1 MTSPRTIRP
10 EDQGRPR
17 PIYAVW
23 EITLRCDHACEHCGS
38 RAGPV
43 RDDEL
48 STTELLAVAD
58 ALVRLGTREVTL
70 IGGEAYLR
78 SDVYELV
85 EHLARQGMRVTMQTG
100 GRGLTRERARRLA
113 AAGMAAVGVSI
124 DGTAAVH
131 DTLRA
136 SPGSHAAAMRAIEHA
151 RAAGM
156 VVTSNSQINRLNKHE
171 LPAIASELE
180 AAGVQVWRCQLTA
193 PMGRAADHPEWILQ
207 PYMVLDVID
216 ALAEIQAHAG
226 ERARTRGVP
235 EERAFHV
242 TLGNNLG
249 YYGPHEHVLRSRPG
263 RPDRFFA
270 GCQAGQY
277 VMGIESDGT
286 IKGCPS
292 LPTAPYVGG
301 NVRTLSLEEIWR
313 AEGEQGPA
321 MTFTRD
327 RTREELWGFCAGC
340 YYADVC
346 RAGCSFTA
354 HSTLGRRGNNPFCY
368 HRATKLRAQGIRE
381 VLEHAVRAPG
391 DPYDF
396 GRFTLREEPWSTA
409 APQGLSL
416 AAQPGSSPAGAEG
429 PSRRSLPVLG

>member
-48 STTELLAVAD
+48 STAELLEVAD

-78 SDVYELV
+78 SDVYTLV
-85 EHLARQGMRVTMQTG
+85 EHLARQGVRVTMQTG
-100 GRGLTRERARRLA
+100 GRGLTADRAKRLA
-113 AAGMAAVGVSI
+113 GAGMSAVGVSI
-124 DGTAAVH
+124 DGTASVH

-136 SPGSHAAAMRAIEHA
+136 SPGSHASAMRAIEHA

-156 VVTSNSQINRLNKHE
+156 VVTSNSQVNRLNMHE
-171 LPAIASELE
+171 LPAIAAELE
-180 AAGVQVWRCQLTA
+180 QSGVQVWRCQLTA

-207 PYMVLDVID
+207 PWMILDVID
-216 ALAEIQAHAG
+216 TLAAIQADAV
-226 ERARTRGVP
+226 ERARARGVS
-235 EERAFHV
+235 EMRAFRV
-242 TLGNNLG
+242 ALGNNLG

-263 RPDRFFA
+263 QADRYFA

-286 IKGCPS
+286 VKGCPS

-313 AEGEQGPA
+313 AEGEQGKA

-368 HRATKLRAQGIRE
+368 HRASKLRDRGIRE

-396 GRFTLREEPWSTA
+396 GRFALREEPWDTA
-409 APQGLSL
+409 P
-416 AAQPGSSPAGAEG
+416 PPE
-429 PSRRSLPVLG
+429 PTRRSLRVLG

>member
-1 MTSPRTIRP
+1 MSSPRTIRP
-10 EDQGRPR
+10 EDQDRPR

-48 STTELLAVAD
+48 STEELLEVAD

-78 SDVYELV
+78 SDVYALV
-85 EHLARQGMRVTMQTG
+85 EHLAKQGVRVTMQTG
-100 GRGLTRERARRLA
+100 GRGLTADRARRLRD
-113 AAGMAAVGVSI
+113 AGMAAVGVSV

-136 SPGSHAAAMRAIEHA
+136 SPGSHAAAMKAIANA
-151 RAAGM
+151 RAAGL
-156 VVTSNSQINRLNKHE
+156 VVTSNSQVNRLNMHE
-171 LPAIASELE
+171 LPAIAAELE
-180 AAGVQVWRCQLTA
+180 AHGVQVWRCQLTA

-207 PYMVLDVID
+207 PYMILGVID
-216 ALAEIQAHAG
+216 SLAAIQAEASA
-226 ERARTRGVP
+226 RARDRGIP
-235 EERAFHV
+235 EGRAFRV

-249 YYGPHEHVLRSRPG
+249 YYGPHEHALRSRPG
-263 RPDRFFA
+263 RADRYFA

-286 IKGCPS
+286 VKGCPS

-301 NVRTLSLEEIWR
+301 NVRTLRLEDIWA
-313 AEGEQGPA
+313 AEDESAAP
-321 MTFTRD
+321 MRFTRE
-327 RTREELWGFCAGC
+327 RTREELWGFCASC

-368 HRATKLRAQGIRE
+368 HRASKLRERGIRE
-381 VLEHAVRAPG
+381 VLVHAVRAPG

-396 GRFTLREEPWSTA
+396 GGFTLREEPWS
-409 APQGLSL
+409 SD
-416 AAQPGSSPAGAEG
+416 AE
-429 PSRRSLPVLG
+429 PEPRRRSLPVVG

>member
-1 MTSPRTIRP
+1 MNSPRSIRP
-10 EDQGRPR
+10 EDQDRPR

-48 STTELLAVAD
+48 STAELLEVAD

-78 SDVYELV
+78 SDVYQLV

-100 GRGLTRERARRLA
+100 GRGLTADRARRLRD
-113 AAGMAAVGVSI
+113 AGMAAVGVSV
-124 DGTAAVH
+124 DGTASVH

-136 SPGSHAAAMRAIEHA
+136 SPGSHAAAMRAIAHA

-156 VVTSNSQINRLNKHE
+156 VVTSNSQVNRLNMHE
-171 LPAIASELE
+171 LPAIADELE

-207 PYMVLDVID
+207 PFMVLDVID
-216 ALAEIQAHAG
+216 ALAEIQA
-226 ERARTRGVP
+226 RAAEKARARGVP
-235 EERAFHV
+235 EARAFRV
-242 TLGNNLG
+242 ALGNNLG

-263 RPDRFFA
+263 QADRYFA
-270 GCQAGQY
+270 GCQAGKY

-286 IKGCPS
+286 VKGCPS

-301 NVRTLSLEEIWR
+301 NVRTLGLEDIWAF
-313 AEGEQGPA
+313 AEA
-321 MTFTRD
+321 MKFTRE

-368 HRATKLRAQGIRE
+368 HRASKLRERGLRE

-391 DPYDF
+391 EPYDF
-396 GRFTLREEPWSTA
+396 GRFALREEPWSTD
-409 APQGLSL
+409 AP
-416 AAQPGSSPAGAEG
+416 PGASPGGAEG

>member
-1 MTSPRTIRP
+1 MTTPRTIRP
-10 EDQGRPR
+10 EDRDRPR

-48 STTELLAVAD
+48 STQELLEVAD

-78 SDVYELV
+78 SDVYQLV
-85 EHLARQGMRVTMQTG
+85 EHLARQGIRVTMQTG
-100 GRGLTRERARRLA
+100 GRGLTADRARRLRD
-113 AAGMAAVGVSI
+113 AGMAAVGVSV

-136 SPGSHAAAMRAIEHA
+136 SPGSHAAAIRAIENA
-151 RAAGM
+151 RAAGLL
-156 VVTSNSQINRLNKHE
+156 VTSNSQINRLNMHE
-171 LPAIASELE
+171 LPAIAAELE
-180 AAGVQVWRCQLTA
+180 AAGVAIWRCQLTA

-216 ALAEIQAHAG
+216 SLAAIQARATESAR
-226 ERARTRGVP
+226 ERGLPLTRV
-235 EERAFHV
+235 FHV

-249 YYGPHEHVLRSRPG
+249 YYGPHEHVLRSRPDQT
-263 RPDRFFA
+263 DRFFT

-277 VMGIESDGT
+277 VMGIESDGVV
-286 IKGCPS
+286 KGCPS

-301 NVRTLSLEEIWR
+301 NVRDLGLEQIW
-313 AEGEQGPA
+313 ESGEA
-321 MTFTRD
+321 MKFTRD
-327 RTREELWGFCAGC
+327 RTREELWGFCGSC

-368 HRATKLRAQGIRE
+368 HRASKLRARGVRE
-381 VLEHAVRAPG
+381 VLEHAMRAPG

-396 GRFTLREEPWSTA
+396 GRFTLREEPWSSE
-409 APQGLSL
+409 AP
-416 AAQPGSSPAGAEG
+416 PPE
-429 PSRRSLPVLG
+429 PPRRSLPVLG

>member
-10 EDQGRPR
+10 EDQDRAR

-48 STTELLAVAD
+48 STAELLEVAD

-85 EHLARQGMRVTMQTG
+85 EHLARQGVRVTMQTG
-100 GRGLTRERARRLA
+100 GRGLTADRAKRLRT
-113 AAGMAAVGVSI
+113 AGMAAVGVSV

-136 SPGSHAAAMRAIEHA
+136 SPGSHASAMRAIEHA

-156 VVTSNSQINRLNKHE
+156 VVTSNSQINRLNMHE
-171 LPAIASELE
+171 LPAIAAELE
-180 AAGVQVWRCQLTA
+180 DSGVAVWRCQLTA

-216 ALAEIQAHAG
+216 SLAAIQARAA
-226 ERARTRGVP
+226 ERAHARGVT
-235 EERAFHV
+235 EAQAFHV

-249 YYGPHEHVLRSRPG
+249 YYGPHEHRLRSRPG
-263 RPDRFFA
+263 RTDRFFA
-270 GCQAGQY
+270 GCQAGKY

-286 IKGCPS
+286 VKGCPS

-301 NVRTLSLEEIWR
+301 NVRTLSLAEIWDS
-313 AEGEQGPA
+313 GEA
-321 MTFTRD
+321 MKFTRD

-368 HRATKLRAQGIRE
+368 HRASKLRERGVRE

-391 DPYDF
+391 EPYDF
-396 GRFTLREEPWSTA
+396 GRFTLREEVWSS
-409 APQGLSL
+409 AP
-416 AAQPGSSPAGAEG
+416 PPE
-429 PSRRSLPVLG
+429 PPRRSLHVLG

>member
-1 MTSPRTIRP
+1 MSSPRTIRP
-10 EDQGRPR
+10 EDQDRPR

-23 EITLRCDHACEHCGS
+23 ETTLRCDHACAHCGS

-48 STTELLAVAD
+48 STAELLEVAD

-78 SDVYELV
+78 SDVYTLV
-85 EHLARQGMRVTMQTG
+85 EHLARQGVRVTMQTG
-100 GRGLTRERARRLA
+100 GRGLTAARARRLREAGLA
-113 AAGMAAVGVSI
+113 AIGVSI
-124 DGTAAVH
+124 DGTEAVH

-136 SPGSHAAAMRAIEHA
+136 SPGSHASALEAVANA

-156 VVTSNSQINRLNKHE
+156 VVTSNSQINRLNAHE
-171 LPAIASELE
+171 LREIAELLD
-180 AAGVQVWRCQLTA
+180 AHGVAVWRAQLTA
-193 PMGRAADHPEWILQ
+193 PMGRAADHPEWIVQ
-207 PYMVLDVID
+207 PYMILEIID
-216 ALAEIQAHAG
+216 TLAELQAEAAA
-226 ERARTRGVP
+226 RAQARGIP
-235 EERAFHV
+235 EEAAFRI
-242 TLGNNLG
+242 TLGNNVG

-286 IKGCPS
+286 VKGCPS

-301 NVRTLSLEEIWR
+301 NVRTLDLADIWR
-313 AEGEQGPA
+313 SGEA
-321 MTFTRD
+321 MMFTRD
-327 RTREELWGFCAGC
+327 RTREELWGFCATC

-354 HSTLGRRGNNPFCY
+354 HSTMGRRGNNPFCY
-368 HRATKLRAQGIRE
+368 HRASELRKRGVRE
-381 VLEHAVRAPG
+381 RLVHAEQAPG

-396 GRFTLREEPWSTA
+396 GRFTLREEPWSESESSESSE
-409 APQGLSL
+409 AP
-416 AAQPGSSPAGAEG
+416 AE
-429 PSRRSLPVLG
+429 PRRRSLPVVG

>member
-1 MTSPRTIRP
+1 MMAARRMTSSPRTIRP
-10 EDQGRPR
+10 EDQDRPR

-48 STTELLAVAD
+48 STAELLDVAD

-78 SDVYELV
+78 SDVYTLV
-85 EHLARQGMRVTMQTG
+85 EHLARQGVRVTLQTG
-100 GRGLTRERARRLA
+100 GRGLTADRAKRLA
-113 AAGMAAVGVSI
+113 SAGMAAVGVSV
-124 DGTAAVH
+124 DGTATVH

-151 RAAGM
+151 RAAGL
-156 VVTSNSQINRLNKHE
+156 VVTSNSQVNRLNMHE
-171 LPAIASELE
+171 LPAIAAELE
-180 AAGVQVWRCQLTA
+180 AQGVEVWRCQLTA

-207 PYMVLDVID
+207 PWMILDVID
-216 ALAEIQAHAG
+216 SLAAIQASAS
-226 ERARTRGVP
+226 ERARERGASAA
-235 EERAFHV
+235 RAFRV

-263 RPDRFFA
+263 VDRYFT

-286 IKGCPS
+286 VKGCPS

-301 NVRTLSLEEIWR
+301 NVRTLALEEIW
-313 AEGEQGPA
+313 ASGEA
-321 MTFTRD
+321 MKFTRE

-368 HRATKLRAQGIRE
+368 HRASKLRERGVRE
-381 VLEHAVRAPG
+381 VLEQAVRAPG

-396 GRFTLREEPWSTA
+396 GRFTLREVTWGTEAPAEPT
-409 APQGLSL
+409 
-416 AAQPGSSPAGAEG
+416 
-429 PSRRSLPVLG
+429 RRSLRVLG

>member
-48 STTELLAVAD
+48 STAELLEVAD

-85 EHLARQGMRVTMQTG
+85 EHLARQGVRVTMQTG
-100 GRGLTRERARRLA
+100 GRGLTAARAKRLA
-113 AAGMAAVGVSI
+113 SAGMSAVGVSI
-124 DGTAAVH
+124 DGTAGVH

-136 SPGSHAAAMRAIEHA
+136 SPGSHASAMRAIEHA
-151 RAAGM
+151 RAAGL
-156 VVTSNSQINRLNKHE
+156 VVTSNSQVNRLNMHE
-171 LPAIASELE
+171 LPAIAAELD
-180 AAGVQVWRCQLTA
+180 AAGVAVWRCQLTA

-216 ALAEIQAHAG
+216 SLAAIQARAG
-226 ERARTRGVP
+226 ERARARGVP
-235 EERAFHV
+235 EARAFHV

-249 YYGPHEHVLRSRPG
+249 YYGPHEHELRSRPG

-286 IKGCPS
+286 VKGCPS

-301 NVRTLSLEEIWR
+301 NVRTLSLADIWR
-313 AEGEQGPA
+313 ADGEQGQA

-368 HRATKLRAQGIRE
+368 HRASKLRERGVRE
-381 VLEHAVRAPG
+381 VLEHAMRAPG

-396 GRFTLREEPWSTA
+396 GRFALREEPWSTD
-409 APQGLSL
+409 AP
-416 AAQPGSSPAGAEG
+416 PEP
-429 PSRRSLPVLG
+429 PRRSLPVLG

>member
-1 MTSPRTIRP
+1 MSSPRTIRP
-10 EDQGRPR
+10 EDQDRPR

-43 RDDEL
+43 RDNEL
-48 STTELLAVAD
+48 STAELLEVAD

-78 SDVYELV
+78 SDVYTLV
-85 EHLARQGMRVTMQTG
+85 EHLARQGVRVTMQTG
-100 GRGLTRERARRLA
+100 GRGLTAARALRLRE
-113 AAGMAAVGVSI
+113 AGMAAVGVSI

-136 SPGSHAAAMRAIEHA
+136 SPGSHAAALAAIEHA
-151 RAAGM
+151 RAAGL
-156 VVTSNSQINRLNKHE
+156 VVTSNSQINRLNMHE
-171 LPAIASELE
+171 LPAIAAELE
-180 AAGVQVWRCQLTA
+180 AHGVAVWRCQLTA
-193 PMGRAADHPEWILQ
+193 PMGRAADHPEWIVQ
-207 PYMVLDVID
+207 PWMILDIID
-216 ALAEIQAHAG
+216 TLAAIEAEASA
-226 ERARTRGVP
+226 RAQG
-235 EERAFHV
+235 FHV

-249 YYGPHEHVLRSRPG
+249 YYGPHEYMLRSRPG
-263 RPDRFFA
+263 RPDRYFS
-270 GCQAGQY
+270 GCQAGKY

-301 NVRTLSLEEIWR
+301 NVRTLGLAEIW
-313 AEGEQGPA
+313 ESGEA
-321 MTFTRD
+321 MKFTRD
-327 RTREELWGFCAGC
+327 RTRDELWGFCAGC

-346 RAGCSFTA
+346 RAGCSFTS

-368 HRATKLRAQGIRE
+368 HRASKLRARGVRE

-396 GRFTLREEPWSTA
+396 GGFVLREESWSSE
-409 APQGLSL
+409 PPPESR
-416 AAQPGSSPAGAEG
+416 
-429 PSRRSLPVLG
+429 RRSLPVLG

>member
-1 MTSPRTIRP
+1 MARHRWPWACDNAAPRMNSPRTIRP
-10 EDQGRPR
+10 EDQDRPR

-48 STTELLAVAD
+48 STAELLEVAD
-58 ALVRLGTREVTL
+58 ALARLGTREVTL

-85 EHLARQGMRVTMQTG
+85 EHLARQGVRVTMQTG
-100 GRGLTRERARRLA
+100 GRGLTADRAKRLRS
-113 AAGMAAVGVSI
+113 AGMAAVGVSI
-124 DGTAAVH
+124 DGTAEVH

-136 SPGSHAAAMRAIEHA
+136 SPGSHASAMRAIEHA

-156 VVTSNSQINRLNKHE
+156 VVTSNSQVNRLNMHE
-171 LPAIASELE
+171 LPAIAEQLE

-207 PYMVLDVID
+207 PFMILDVID
-216 ALAEIQAHAG
+216 ALAEIQARAA
-226 ERARTRGVP
+226 ENARARGIP
-235 EERAFHV
+235 ETQAFRV
-242 TLGNNLG
+242 ALGNNLG
-249 YYGPHEHVLRSRPG
+249 YYGPHEHMLRSRPG
-263 RPDRFFA
+263 QADRYFA
-270 GCQAGQY
+270 GCQAGKY

-286 IKGCPS
+286 VKGCPS

-301 NVRTLSLEEIWR
+301 NVRTLSLAEIW
-313 AEGEQGPA
+313 ESGEA
-321 MTFTRD
+321 MKFTRD

-368 HRATKLRAQGIRE
+368 HRATKLRERGVRE

-391 DPYDF
+391 EPYDF
-396 GRFTLREEPWSTA
+396 GRFALREEPWSTTV
-409 APQGLSL
+409 P
-416 AAQPGSSPAGAEG
+416 PEPA
-429 PSRRSLPVLG
+429 RRSLPVLGR